1 MRQDAQRPISGVA
14 INQHL
19 VAFVPFQCRRDVV
32 VVCVVV
38 KHNVIVFDCV
48 VDKHDIVVVYVVVTH
63 DIIVFVLFT
72 VCVSAGD
79 ALHA

>member
-19 VAFVPFQCRRDVV
+19 VAFVPLQCRRDVI

-48 VDKHDIVVVYVVVTH
+48 VDKHDIVVYVVVRH
-63 DIIVFVLFT
+63 DIIIFVLFT
-72 VCVSAGD
+72 VCVSAGN